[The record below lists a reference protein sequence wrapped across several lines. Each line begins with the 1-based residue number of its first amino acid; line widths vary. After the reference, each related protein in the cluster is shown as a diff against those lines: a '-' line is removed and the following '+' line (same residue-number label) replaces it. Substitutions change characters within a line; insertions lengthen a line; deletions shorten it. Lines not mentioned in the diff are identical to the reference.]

1 MSITENL
8 GRRFA
13 RIATNQV
20 VRRPRLWKLFRG
32 PIRGMFDKI
41 APIWDEGR
49 SPDAFAPVEAALD
62 RVSEPKRALDLG
74 TGTGTVAFMVAQR
87 FPEAEVVGADLSPG
101 MLVEARRKTRPE
113 LADRVRFDEADAER
127 LPYGDEW
134 FDLVTLANMIPFFDE
149 LDRVVAPEGWV
160 VFGWSV
166 GPQTPIYVPPEVLSR
181 ELEARGYSDLSEIAA
196 GKGTAFVA
204 RKRATS

>member
-1 MSITENL
+1 MSISQNF

-13 RIATNQV
+13 RVATNQV
-20 VRRPRLWKLFRG
+20 VRRPGLWRLFRG
-32 PIRGMFDKI
+32 PMRGMFDKI
-41 APIWDEGR
+41 APVWDHNR
-49 SPDAFAPVEAALD
+49 DPQSFAPVEAALD

-74 TGTGTVAFMVAQR
+74 TGTGTVALMVAER
-87 FPEAEVVGADLSPG
+87 FPKAEVVGVDLAPG
-101 MLVEARRKTRPE
+101 MLVEARRKTPPE
-113 LADRVRFDEADAER
+113 LATRVRFDEADAER

-149 LDRVVAPEGWV
+149 LDRVVAPGGWV
-160 VFGWSV
+160 VFAWSV
-166 GPQTPIYVPPEVLSR
+166 GAETPIYVPPEVLTR
-181 ELEARGYSDLSEIAA
+181 ELEARDYTELSEIAA

>member
-1 MSITENL
+1 MRVGENL

-20 VRRPRLWKLFRG
+20 VRRPGLWKLFRG
-32 PIRGMFDKI
+32 PMRGMFDKI
-41 APIWDEGR
+41 APVWDQGR
-49 SPDAFAPVEAALD
+49 SPDAFAPVEAALE

-74 TGTGTVAFMVAQR
+74 TGTGTVALLVAQR
-87 FPEAEVVGADLSPG
+87 FPKAEVVGADLSPG
-101 MLVEARRKTRPE
+101 MLVEARRKTPPE

-127 LPYGDEW
+127 LPYADEW

-166 GPQTPIYVPPEVLSR
+166 GPETPIYVPPEVLDR
-181 ELEARGYSDLSEIAA
+181 ELAARGYTDLSEIAA
-196 GKGTAFVA
+196 GRGTAFVA
-204 RKRATS
+204 RKGAGG